1 MRFVFYDTETT
12 GTNTSFDQTLQFAAI
27 CTDEH
32 FNELDRLEVRSRL
45 LPYIVAA
52 PGALL
57 TNGVSVE
64 RLHDPSLPSHYQ
76 MVRTIQAK
84 LRAWSPAIFI
94 RYNSLRFDENIFRQ
108 ALYQTLH
115 PPYLTNT
122 GGNSRTDPMKMVQ
135 ATSVFAPNA
144 LVIPLSDTGAPTFKL
159 EAVARAN
166 GFREHNAHDALGD
179 VEATIHLCKLIRE
192 RALGLWTTFIRF
204 NRKLSVQDL
213 LRHGP
218 VVCLTEFYGGPYSWL
233 VTAIGRNPEND
244 NEICVLDL
252 AENPEGL
259 SGMSDDELVPSY
271 GSTIRAGAGVCPS
284 LDSRSS
290 RVANSSESNRA
301 NRRLAESGKRAVK
314 AISEEIQGISRSAT

>member
-1 MRFVFYDTETT
+1 
-12 GTNTSFDQTLQFAAI
+12 
-27 CTDEH
+27 
-32 FNELDRLEVRSRL
+32 
-45 LPYIVAA
+45 
-52 PGALL
+52 
-57 TNGVSVE
+57 
-64 RLHDPSLPSHYQ
+64 
-76 MVRTIQAK
+76 
-84 LRAWSPAIFI
+84 
-94 RYNSLRFDENIFRQ
+94 
-108 ALYQTLH
+108 
-115 PPYLTNT
+115 
-122 GGNSRTDPMKMVQ
+122 MKMVQ

-213 LRHGP
+213 LRRGP

>member
-1 MRFVFYDTETT
+1 
-12 GTNTSFDQTLQFAAI
+12 
-27 CTDEH
+27 
-32 FNELDRLEVRSRL
+32 
-45 LPYIVAA
+45 
-52 PGALL
+52 
-57 TNGVSVE
+57 
-64 RLHDPSLPSHYQ
+64 
-76 MVRTIQAK
+76 
-84 LRAWSPAIFI
+84 
-94 RYNSLRFDENIFRQ
+94 
-108 ALYQTLH
+108 
-115 PPYLTNT
+115 
-122 GGNSRTDPMKMVQ
+122 MKMVQ

-284 LDSRSS
+284 P
-290 RVANSSESNRA
+290 ESNRI